1 MGILS
6 MFACGQVWV
15 IQQKENKQND
25 QPGFFSSSDTISQ
38 ISVGKSY

>member
-6 MFACGQVWV
+6 VYACGQVWV
-15 IQQKENKQND
+15 IQQKKNKMINL
-25 QPGFFSSSDTISQ
+25 FFSFSDTIGQ